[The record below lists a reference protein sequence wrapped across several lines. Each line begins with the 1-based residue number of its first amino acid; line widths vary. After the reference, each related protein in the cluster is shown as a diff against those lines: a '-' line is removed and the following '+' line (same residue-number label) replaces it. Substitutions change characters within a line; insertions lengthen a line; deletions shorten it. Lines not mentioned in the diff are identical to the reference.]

1 MFHPAGGEIMT
12 GVIGG
17 ILGAFGLSASAGLNA
32 YIPLLVVSLLA
43 KFTNLI
49 ELAEPW
55 NTLES
60 WWVIGVLAVLGT
72 VEFVADKVPA
82 VDQVN
87 DAIQTFIRP
96 IAGAIVFATSAN
108 TITEVSPVLSMICG
122 LLVAGSVHAAKSVV
136 ARPVIEASTAG
147 VGVPIA
153 STLEDVFA
161 TIISILSVALPI
173 LMIIVFFLTIWL
185 VALLVKRFKKPQMKV
200 IDIES

>member
-1 MFHPAGGEIMT
+1 MT

-17 ILGAFGLSASAGLNA
+17 ILSAFGLSASAGLNA

-136 ARPVIEASTAG
+136 ARPVIEATTAG

-173 LMIIVFFLTIWL
+173 LMVIVVFLMIWL
-185 VALLVKRFKKPQMKV
+185 TASFIKRIRKPRSNV
-200 IDIES
+200 IESEF

>member
-136 ARPVIEASTAG
+136 ARPVIEASTVG

>member
-1 MFHPAGGEIMT
+1 MT

-17 ILGAFGLSASAGLNA
+17 ILSAFGLSASAGLNA

-136 ARPVIEASTAG
+136 ARPVIEATTAG

-173 LMIIVFFLTIWL
+173 LMIIVLFLTIWL
-185 VALLVKRFKKPQMKV
+185 VVLLVKRFKKPELKV